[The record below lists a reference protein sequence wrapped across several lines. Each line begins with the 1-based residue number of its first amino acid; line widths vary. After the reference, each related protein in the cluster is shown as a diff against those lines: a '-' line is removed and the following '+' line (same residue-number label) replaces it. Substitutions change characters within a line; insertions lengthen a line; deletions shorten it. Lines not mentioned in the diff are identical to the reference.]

1 MQDTDKNMID
11 EILNEKLT
19 NTQEV
24 YLHPQVSDAQRE
36 AVKLTINRIEENY
49 NFRPCFS
56 VTHVT
61 YFWSWSR
68 GVTKW

>member
-49 NFRPCFS
+49 NFRPCLS
-56 VTHVT
+56 VTYVT